1 MRIEHF
7 SADGF
12 RNLENIDIDL
22 HPELNVICGQNAQG
36 KTNMMPKARPIKS
49 PDRCLDHISFD
60 IKTNIVLMFC

>member
-36 KTNMMPKARPIKS
+36 KTNILEAIWL
-49 PDRCLDHISFD
+49 C
-60 IKTNIVLMFC
+60 TG